1 MSSAN
6 NCEEQLP
13 PESPLDVLSRVAT
26 MVEKSQTSPASAAA
40 ASLLQSSSRAA
51 VDPSIANLNNK
62 YTSSI
67 GTEHNELATM
77 HSPPHSSEDHPS
89 ISSNKKCERSPS
101 FKERHPKF
109 RKSSTPDYLVVADHT
124 RTIKLNRQS
133 SLSETSKNNE
143 HSSSSRNEP
152 SFPSVDTTIST
163 SDNTHKSDTSNQI
176 SSSSMRIDTSY
187 SRVSSTC
194 PFPIHRPAFNAS
206 VYKQLKPNEKES
218 VHSRSEHTFGGN
230 PMDQDPH
237 PSVEEE
243 EEEGPIDM
251 SIKKRSESPPPSQ
264 FRYTPLTLS
273 THENNLPK
281 SPPESSIGSSSL
293 LINRKSP
300 PLQKSLS
307 QPSNALNIA
316 PPPSYSASIARP
328 PPPPYPSS
336 PSPPIP
342 SSTHPIPN
350 NSIKRE
356 PPPSYGSTFPSPPNK
371 SNSISTS
378 RMDYNNRNDSYPVC
392 DSTRQDDRKIREV
405 TIITDSSADPL
416 LDEHFRRALGEKKYD
431 SIFNNKKG
439 DTLEPEQ
446 RSPPISSSSGNTE
459 MINRPRLGSPPSYQN
474 SYTTD
479 ESSRHLRIDPL
490 GPRSPPNSLLN
501 SSSSSI
507 TSSEISVTRITPKS
521 SPDGK
526 SEHKST
532 SEMDVDPVK
541 AFQDDM
547 KLEDEGY
554 TVEDHFAKALGDTWV
569 KLKAAEAKAKKE
581 NSGVATQPDSSENQT
596 SSNKN
601 EASSSSNQK
610 IKNEKVSSSSRSTPT
625 PPPMPKWGLKVA

>member
-1 MSSAN
+1 M
-6 NCEEQLP
+6 Q
-13 PESPLDVLSRVAT
+13 
-26 MVEKSQTSPASAAA
+26 
-40 ASLLQSSSRAA
+40 
-51 VDPSIANLNNK
+51 I
-62 YTSSI
+62 
-67 GTEHNELATM
+67 HNILFLA
-77 HSPPHSSEDHPS
+77 E
-89 ISSNKKCERSPS
+89 CERSPS

-371 SNSISTS
+371 SNSISTN

-405 TIITDSSADPL
+405 TIITGIIHMM
-416 LDEHFRRALGEKKYD
+416 LD
-431 SIFNNKKG
+431 
-439 DTLEPEQ
+439 TC
-446 RSPPISSSSGNTE
+446 
-459 MINRPRLGSPPSYQN
+459 
-474 SYTTD
+474 
-479 ESSRHLRIDPL
+479 
-490 GPRSPPNSLLN
+490 
-501 SSSSSI
+501 
-507 TSSEISVTRITPKS
+507 
-521 SPDGK
+521 
-526 SEHKST
+526 
-532 SEMDVDPVK
+532 
-541 AFQDDM
+541 
-547 KLEDEGY
+547 
-554 TVEDHFAKALGDTWV
+554 
-569 KLKAAEAKAKKE
+569 
-581 NSGVATQPDSSENQT
+581 
-596 SSNKN
+596 SSNRLR
-601 EASSSSNQK
+601 K
-610 IKNEKVSSSSRSTPT
+610 IKYLVTI
-625 PPPMPKWGLKVA
+625 L